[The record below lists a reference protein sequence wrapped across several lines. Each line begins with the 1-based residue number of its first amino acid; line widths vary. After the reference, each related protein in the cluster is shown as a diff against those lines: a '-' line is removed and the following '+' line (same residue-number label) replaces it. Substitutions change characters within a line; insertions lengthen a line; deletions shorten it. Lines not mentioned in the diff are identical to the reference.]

1 MFSWLRRKRKLAA
14 VDASSPVVSPHTPE
28 KETTEKS
35 PEKDPEKGPDAPE
48 KCPEKDPEKETEK
61 GPEDAPEKGPEDAPE
76 KDSARDA
83 AAIAERERQNLERFL
98 AFQARRKTIQK
109 EAQAQA
115 NDAQASDAQA
125 SDAQASD
132 AQASDAQASDAQAS
146 DAQAV
151 GRGVR
156 DQGSDSHSFFCSDF
170 GSDLASD
177 DFGSGFGSCSENVS
191 QEEQQ
196 QKTPRRSFE
205 PIVGNFY
212 LHKYTEGRDATE
224 KLGLVKVYKNRVVNV
239 KKDIRHS
246 QIEWWAFA
254 YTIGPGGERVS
265 QQKEIGVSDEDWVQV
280 KHDDLINYNNW
291 RKVWVDTD
299 TLQDPDAD
307 MSTYNPRL
315 MFTAPYDTDNYCN
328 DFTAVNPPGL
338 AQIPKKIRKHYPA
351 RYSD

>member
-1 MFSWLRRKRKLAA
+1 M
-14 VDASSPVVSPHTPE
+14 SPHTPE
-28 KETTEKS
+28 KETTEK
-35 PEKDPEKGPDAPE
+35 
-48 KCPEKDPEKETEK
+48 CPEK
-61 GPEDAPEKGPEDAPE
+61 GPEDAPEKG
-76 KDSARDA
+76 SARDA
-83 AAIAERERQNLERFL
+83 AAIAERERHNLERFL

-115 NDAQASDAQA
+115 SDARASDARASDAQANDAQASDARA
-125 SDAQASD
+125 SDAR
-132 AQASDAQASDAQAS
+132 
-146 DAQAV
+146 AV
-151 GRGVR
+151 GRSVR

-265 QQKEIGVSDEDWVQV
+265 QQKEIGVSDEDWVKV

-299 TLQDPDAD
+299 TLQDPDDD

-315 MFTAPYDTDNYCN
+315 MFTAPYDTDKYSH

-338 AQIPKKIRKHYPA
+338 TQIPKKIRKQYPA

>member
-1 MFSWLRRKRKLAA
+1 M
-14 VDASSPVVSPHTPE
+14 SPHTPE
-28 KETTEKS
+28 KETEKG
-35 PEKDPEKGPDAPE
+35 PEKD
-48 KCPEKDPEKETEK
+48 
-61 GPEDAPEKGPEDAPE
+61 PEDAPEKGPEDAPE

-109 EAQAQA
+109 EAQ
-115 NDAQASDAQA
+115 
-125 SDAQASD
+125 
-132 AQASDAQASDAQAS
+132 AQASDAQAS

-205 PIVGNFY
+205 PIVGNVY

>member
-14 VDASSPVVSPHTPE
+14 LDASSPSVSPHTPE
-28 KETTEKS
+28 KETEKG
-35 PEKDPEKGPDAPE
+35 PEKD
-48 KCPEKDPEKETEK
+48 
-61 GPEDAPEKGPEDAPE
+61 PEDAPEKGPEDAPE

-109 EAQAQA
+109 EAQ
-115 NDAQASDAQA
+115 
-125 SDAQASD
+125 
-132 AQASDAQASDAQAS
+132 AQASDAQAS